1 LEICVLVIYVDSHLN
16 RRCGEEDRE
25 LPPTPAGRQFP
36 ALLRKIVI
44 PNKTGPGNI

>member
-1 LEICVLVIYVDSHLN
+1 VDSHLN

-36 ALLRKIVI
+36 ALLSAPVVAERVLSC
-44 PNKTGPGNI
+44 NTGK